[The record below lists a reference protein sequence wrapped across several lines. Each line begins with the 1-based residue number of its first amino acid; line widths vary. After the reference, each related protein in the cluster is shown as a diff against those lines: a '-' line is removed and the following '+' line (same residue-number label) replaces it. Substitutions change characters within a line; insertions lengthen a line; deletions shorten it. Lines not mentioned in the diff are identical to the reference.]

1 MLLAAIR
8 KDFQLLLRDRGALI
22 TMFLLPVVFMA
33 VFGVIFG
40 GGGGGRGER
49 RALALWSAEGA
60 RPATAVAALEASQQF
75 ELRRLASP
83 EAVRAAVA
91 DGDVLAGLILPADF
105 DPAGGH
111 PAELAIDLVLAPQ
124 LRAPLEGAVQVIV
137 GRAVFPPP
145 PGADRPVLVASSPPG
160 IQRALRDVTG
170 FQITVPG
177 NAVLFGFFLALTV
190 GLSFSEER
198 RLGTWRRLLAAPG
211 SRATILLAKLV
222 PYLLVGM
229 LQFAFLFA
237 IGIVGFGMKIGG
249 SPLALVVLT
258 AAVVGCAT
266 ALGLLI
272 AAIGGSERGMG
283 SIGSVTLLV
292 MGLLGG
298 CMVPRL
304 AMPPLMRTIGLAV
317 PHAWALDGYFEL
329 LVRDGGGLLDVA
341 PQLGALGGFTALF
354 AALGVWRFRFET

>member
-1 MLLAAIR
+1 MLRAAIK

-22 TMFLLPVVFMA
+22 TMFLLPVVFMT

-40 GGGGGRGER
+40 GDGGGDR
-49 RALALWSAEGA
+49 RKLALWSAAGA
-60 RPATAVAALEASQQF
+60 RPATVVAALVASQQF
-75 ELRRLASP
+75 ELRPLASP
-83 EAVRAAVA
+83 EAVRQAVA

-105 DPAGGH
+105 DPAGAH
-111 PAELAIDLVLAPQ
+111 PAELAIDLALAPQ
-124 LRAPLEGAVQVIV
+124 LRAPLEGAVVAIV
-137 GRAVFPPP
+137 GRAVFPPA
-145 PGADRPVLVASSPPG
+145 PGAERPVLVATSPPG
-160 IQRALRDVTG
+160 IQRALRDVSG

-198 RLGTWRRLLAAPG
+198 RLGTWRRLLAAPVAR
-211 SRATILLAKLV
+211 STILLAKLV
-222 PYLLVGM
+222 PYVLVGL
-229 LQFAFLFA
+229 LQFGFLFA
-237 IGIVGFGMKIGG
+237 IGIVGFGMKVGG

-258 AAVVGCAT
+258 TAVVVCAT

-283 SIGSVTLLV
+283 SIGSVLLLV

-304 AMPPLMRTIGLAV
+304 AMPAVMRTIGLAV
-317 PHAWALDGYFEL
+317 PHAWALDGYFAL
-329 LVRDGGGLLDVA
+329 LVRDGGGLVDVA
-341 PQLGALGGFTALF
+341 PQIGALAGFAVVF
-354 AALGVWRFRFET
+354 AALGIWRFRFET